1 MILRES
7 DIHHQGKN
15 RTGKVMLHQVHL
27 NFIHITNRM
36 LIEAE
41 YLASLLCNTLG
52 TCFVTRNKHRLN
64 QMQKCWFLTEF
75 GSLDVEQVE
84 KLHTIN

>member
-1 MILRES
+1 MVFPKQQIRMILRES

-15 RTGKVMLHQVHL
+15 RTGKVMPHQVHL

-52 TCFVTRNKHRLN
+52 TCFVTRNKQIEPNAKMLVP
-64 QMQKCWFLTEF
+64 
-75 GSLDVEQVE
+75 D
-84 KLHTIN
+84 